1 MPGGKDPGPSIKKA
15 DSYEALKEKGFSKS
29 KAAAISNA
37 QAQGQGRRHAMGV
50 KAAETRE
57 SERKPM
63 SKTGEAKPQKA
74 TKRYNKPENRG

>member
-1 MPGGKDPGPSIKKA
+1 MPGGKDPGPSIKKK

-37 QAQGQGRRHAMGV
+37 QAQGPKRRHAMGE

-57 SERKPM
+57 SGRKPM
-63 SKTGEAKPQKA
+63 PKRGKA
-74 TKRYNKPENRG
+74 T